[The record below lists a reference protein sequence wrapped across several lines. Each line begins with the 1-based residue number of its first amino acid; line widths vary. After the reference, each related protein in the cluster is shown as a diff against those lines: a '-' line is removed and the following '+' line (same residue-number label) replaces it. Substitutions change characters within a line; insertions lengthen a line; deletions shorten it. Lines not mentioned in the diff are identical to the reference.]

1 MNGGKG
7 RGLCLE
13 ESLIMNVA
21 PRVCAGDVNKL
32 GRESDF
38 VEVRVA
44 PGKRDEQL
52 ALD

>member
-1 MNGGKG
+1 
-7 RGLCLE
+7 
-13 ESLIMNVA
+13 MNVA

-44 PGKRDEQL
+44 PGKRDEQWHWI
-52 ALD
+52 DGGVWHTQV